1 MNKNYLLPAS
11 GQVGRTSEGASHRG
25 ALHFPKCDA
34 PGGLLRPYP
43 AYKDSGVPWLG
54 EIPAHWE
61 LRKTKYLFR
70 ERSEKGF
77 PDEPHLAATQTK
89 GVVRTED
96 YENRTVLA
104 LKDLHL
110 LKLVRIGDFVISLRS
125 FQGGIEI
132 ARHQGIISPAY
143 TILYPINPEYQPFFG
158 ALFKSAPYIQNL
170 SLYVT
175 GIRQGQNIDY
185 QKLSNSILPVP
196 PPAEQRA
203 IAAFLDT
210 HDRLTR
216 HYIHAQQRLIK
227 LLTEQKQALI
237 QQAVTRGLDPNVPL
251 KDSGI
256 EWLGKIPA
264 HWETLRAKYVF
275 REIDDR
281 SATGSET
288 LLSMSQKLGLVPSYR
303 IEERRLLSVS
313 YAGAKLCQKDDLV
326 LNRLKAHLGVF
337 ALASEPGI
345 VSPDYTVLRAARP
358 ICPRYFELILRT
370 PACRTEL
377 CKRVKG
383 IVQGFWRLYTEEFYG
398 IVLPFPPLE
407 EQWKIVEH
415 LDIQLQS
422 LNETITRIQSQIVLV
437 REYRT
442 RLIADVVTG
451 KLDVR
456 GFEVGRT
463 SESASH
469 PEDAA
474 WENLEDEETGD
485 ALDDLDVD
493 ADGE

>member
-1 MNKNYLLPAS
+1 MSEIHPS
-11 GQVGRTSEGASHRG
+11 ITVGQVERTSEGAPH
-25 ALHFPKCDA
+25 
-34 PGGLLRPYP
+34 LRAYP
-43 AYKDSGVPWLG
+43 TYKDSGVPWLG
-54 EIPAHWE
+54 DVPAHWE
-61 LRKTKYLFR
+61 VHRQRNIVYLMVSNVDKHTHEGESPVRLCNYVDVYKNDTITDRIPFMRATASQEEINRFRLRMGDVVITKD
-70 ERSEKGF
+70 SETWDDIGVPALVNYEA
-77 PDEPHLAATQTK
+77 PDFVCGYHLAILRPRK
-89 GVVRTED
+89 DVIYGEYLLR
-96 YENRTVLA
+96 A
-104 LKDLHL
+104 LQSRNVAVQHY
-110 LKLVRIGDFVISLRS
+110 VAAN
-125 FQGGIEI
+125 GITRYGLSQDAI
-132 ARHQGIISPAY
+132 
-143 TILYPINPEYQPFFG
+143 
-158 ALFKSAPYIQNL
+158 KSVWIP
-170 SLYVT
+170 
-175 GIRQGQNIDY
+175 
-185 QKLSNSILPVP
+185 LPP
-196 PPAEQRA
+196 LPEQRA
-203 IAAFLDT
+203 IAAFLAH

-216 HYIHAQQRLIK
+216 RYIHAQQRLIK

-237 QQAVTRGLDPNVPL
+237 QQAVTRGLDPAAPL

-256 EWLGKIPA
+256 AWLGKIPA

-313 YAGAKLCQKDDLV
+313 YAGAKLCQIDDLV

-358 ICPRYFELILRT
+358 ICPRYFELILKT

-407 EQWKIVEH
+407 EQRKIVEH

-422 LNETITRIQSQIVLV
+422 LNETITRIQRQITLI

-469 PEDAA
+469 LDDDTWED
-474 WENLEDEETGD
+474 LEDEETDD
-485 ALDDLDVD
+485 APDDLDVV
-493 ADGE
+493 